1 MDEMSQNLSKLT
13 SLKSLN
19 QGMKSN
25 EKTGEETDEMLIED
39 KILHWK
45 ECNEMAYDYKKWREI
60 DQIFQINP
68 HWNHKISLPWNE
80 KFPLKIKSRS
90 QRPKWNKLT
99 GVDI

>member
-39 KILHWK
+39 KILH
-45 ECNEMAYDYKKWREI
+45 
-60 DQIFQINP
+60 
-68 HWNHKISLPWNE
+68 
-80 KFPLKIKSRS
+80 
-90 QRPKWNKLT
+90 
-99 GVDI
+99 